1 MPAPQSALLPG
12 NRLHLQH
19 GPIDLVIHADGPG
32 HLAAYN
38 AARQRFDHVLQ
49 ELVDD
54 LPLLRHPPDRT
65 NLPQSPIARAMV
77 LAVKPFARDTFI
89 TPMAAVAGAVA
100 DDILHH
106 MAQHDLTR
114 AYVNNGGDIAF
125 HLSPNETLTTAIH
138 ALDGTPLGTIR
149 LLAQN
154 ASRGMATSGL
164 GGRSLTRGIAQSV
177 TVLALTAAMADAA
190 ATIIA
195 NAVDLP
201 HHPAIHRKL
210 ACSVKPDSD
219 LGHHLVVTHH
229 DPLTPDEA
237 ETALLSGAAMAQRL
251 QSRGLIHAAILFLQG
266 QHRIVGPTEILQPM
280 VTHA

>member
-1 MPAPQSALLPG
+1 MRAQSALLPG

-32 HLAAYN
+32 SMAAYH
-38 AARQRFDHVLQ
+38 AAQRRFDHVLQ
-49 ELVDD
+49 DLVDD
-54 LPLLRHPPDRT
+54 LPLLRQPPNPA
-65 NLPQSPIARAMV
+65 NLPLGIIARAMV
-77 LAVKPFARDTFI
+77 MAVNPFTHDTFI

-100 DDILHH
+100 DDILSH

-125 HLSPNETLTTAIH
+125 HLSPGTTLTTAIH
-138 ALDGTPLGTIR
+138 ALVGPPLGSIR
-149 LLAQN
+149 LDAHNL
-154 ASRGMATSGL
+154 SRGMATSGL

-177 TVLALTAAMADAA
+177 TVLAQTAAMADAA

-201 HHPAIHRKL
+201 HHPAIHRKP
-210 ACSVKPDSD
+210 ACDVRPDSD
-219 LGHHLVVTHH
+219 LGQHLVVTHH
-229 DPLTPDEA
+229 DPLSPNDA
-237 ETALLSGAAMAQRL
+237 ALALTAGATMAHKL

-266 QHRIVGPTEILQPM
+266 QHRILGPTEILQPM
-280 VTHA
+280 VMHA

>member
-1 MPAPQSALLPG
+1 MRAHSALLPG

-19 GPIDLVIHADGPG
+19 GPIDLVIHADGPDSI
-32 HLAAYN
+32 AAYH
-38 AARQRFDHVLQ
+38 AAQQRFEHVLQ

-54 LPLLRHPPDRT
+54 LPQLRQPP
-65 NLPQSPIARAMV
+65 NLSTLPHSPIARAM
-77 LAVKPFARDTFI
+77 AMATMPFANQTFI

-100 DDILHH
+100 DDILSH

-125 HLSPNETLTTAIH
+125 HIAADHNFTTAIH
-138 ALDGTPLGTIR
+138 ALNHTPLGSIR
-149 LLAQN
+149 LDA
-154 ASRGMATSGL
+154 AHPSRGMATSGL

-177 TVLALTAAMADAA
+177 TVLAETAAMADAA

-201 HHPAIHRKL
+201 DHPAIHRKP
-210 ACSVKPDSD
+210 ACEVRPDSD
-219 LGHHLVVTHH
+219 LGPHLIVTHH
-229 DPLTPDEA
+229 DPLCPTD
-237 ETALLSGAAMAQRL
+237 TAHALHAGTTMAQHL

-266 QHRIVGPTEILQPM
+266 QHRTLGPTEILQPM
-280 VTHA
+280 VMHA

>member
-1 MPAPQSALLPG
+1 MRAHSALLPG

-32 HLAAYN
+32 SIAACH
-38 AARQRFDHVLQ
+38 AAQQRFEHVLQ

-54 LPLLRHPPDRT
+54 LPQLRQPPNSST
-65 NLPQSPIARAMV
+65 LPHSPIARAMAM
-77 LAVKPFARDTFI
+77 AVNPFTNDTFI

-100 DDILHH
+100 DDILSH
-106 MAQHDLTR
+106 MRTHNLTR

-125 HLSPNETLTTAIH
+125 HLAADHNFTTAIH
-138 ALDGTPLGTIR
+138 ALNHTPLGSVR
-149 LLAQN
+149 LEAGN
-154 ASRGMATSGL
+154 PSRGMATSGL

-177 TVLALTAAMADAA
+177 TVLAQTAAMADAA

-201 HHPAIHRKL
+201 GHPAIHRKP
-210 ACSVKPDSD
+210 ACNVKPDSD
-219 LGHHLVVTHH
+219 LGHHLIVTHH
-229 DPLTPDEA
+229 DPLSPADTSR
-237 ETALLSGAAMAQRL
+237 ALDAGQAVVHQL

-266 QHRIVGPTEILQPM
+266 QHRILGPTEILQPM
-280 VTHA
+280 VMHA